1 MKLTIGTTTMTHAS
15 LAADAVHPDD
25 NMARLEEAGRLVERA
40 ATQGCDFCCLPE
52 LFADPSQG
60 LEMTRWAEEHDGPI
74 NTWLSQTAAAHG
86 MNLVTSLAL
95 NRQSGVTNTAVIYDR
110 TGKLAAEH
118 DKVHLPPGECDMA
131 TGGDAFPVFD
141 VDGVRIGLQVC
152 HDLQYPEGCRM
163 LALAG
168 AEIVFWPTM
177 WGDGPFERTVSVMR
191 TRAFEN
197 VCVLV
202 SSAFLL
208 ASDDFRLTS
217 IHGRS
222 GVVDWTGVMLA
233 EVGGRTG
240 VAVATVDI
248 EALRTLRSTDN
259 LHALANRPA
268 ALYAGSSAPEGGQ
281 S

>member
-1 MKLTIGTTTMTHAS
+1 MTITIGATTMTHAS
-15 LAADAVHPDD
+15 LAADAVYPDD

-40 ATQGCDFCCLPE
+40 AALGCDFCCLPE

-60 LEMTRWAEEHDGPI
+60 LEMTRWAEDHGGPI
-74 NTWLSQTAAAHG
+74 NTWLSQTAAAHR

-95 NRQSGVTNTAVIYDR
+95 NQKRGITNTAVIYDR
-110 TGKLAAEH
+110 AGKLAGAY

-152 HDLQYPEGCRM
+152 HDLQYPESCRM
-163 LALAG
+163 LAVAG
-168 AEIVFWPTM
+168 AEIVFWPNM
-177 WGDGPFERTVSVMR
+177 WGDGPYDRTAFVMR

-202 SSAFLL
+202 SAAFLL
-208 ASDDFRLTS
+208 ASADFRLTS

-222 GVVDWTGVMLA
+222 GIVDWTGVMLS
-233 EVGGRTG
+233 EVGCQTG

-248 EALRTLRSTDN
+248 EALRTLRSTNN

-268 ALYAGSSAPEGGQ
+268 ALYAGLSAPEGGQ